1 MACGW
6 SSWNSSCRN
15 PILWAN
21 VVKGVSTKVASGERE
36 AHTTAKI
43 QEQHAA
49 GAKSVLLQKNA
60 VAGSSAGT
68 ARLHAAQTIECR
80 LNGAVHNLSAVG
92 MVAGQKREM
101 LMVVRGQE
109 LRYRFDFLSAHGQ
122 VYVEGDGDGPGWPF
136 YSRGSETEFHYSGR
150 AHVGLQP
157 FITSSEVSLIR
168 DHRPALS
175 ADSKVKTGTL
185 RARVTDASDE
195 SVLGKN
201 KNVSN
206 GYHPGAW
213 KLHTDPTISLFRGSQ
228 LFAGPGPRRI
238 LASNTY
244 SINAW
249 NSNLKAVQASDE
261 EPQYTATMPGGSFV
275 GSVPVGDYSCMIR
288 HQRFYTAFLIDCH
301 VTEEGADLGDIPL
314 DPILN
319 PGDREDERR
328 WNASPNV
335 LNEKWGDRFAR

>member
-1 MACGW
+1 VTRANADTTF
-6 SSWNSSCRN
+6 WNKPTLPHILRLGEGKQSGFLEGN
-15 PILWAN
+15 VELPVDGLWLVKLEFFLPKPDQLWAN

-43 QEQHAA
+43 QEQQAA

-150 AHVGLQP
+150 AHVGLQ
-157 FITSSEVSLIR
+157 V
-168 DHRPALS
+168 A
-175 ADSKVKTGTL
+175 
-185 RARVTDASDE
+185 
-195 SVLGKN
+195 
-201 KNVSN
+201 
-206 GYHPGAW
+206 
-213 KLHTDPTISLFRGSQ
+213 
-228 LFAGPGPRRI
+228 
-238 LASNTY
+238 
-244 SINAW
+244 
-249 NSNLKAVQASDE
+249 
-261 EPQYTATMPGGSFV
+261 
-275 GSVPVGDYSCMIR
+275 
-288 HQRFYTAFLIDCH
+288 
-301 VTEEGADLGDIPL
+301 
-314 DPILN
+314 
-319 PGDREDERR
+319 
-328 WNASPNV
+328 
-335 LNEKWGDRFAR
+335 